1 MKIFPMEIKGCDPQV
16 HSGLHSPNTM
26 VVYAPGRTSGYPQN
40 PPERGLRYHYLGGG
54 NEVGNVGIVLE
65 DPTSNRLLLDYGIAP
80 TKPPRYPNEAPHVS
94 HAIITHSHIDHLG
107 MVPWLASNHNSTLHG
122 TELTAAI
129 SEMMWYDC
137 HKVSSIEGYP
147 LPWDKRDIDLALSA
161 WDTHK
166 FNTSWK
172 QNDWKLELHRAGH
185 IPGAAMLHVETPNK
199 SVLFSGDFDTRDSQ
213 LTIGA
218 KPVKTDVLFVE
229 GTYGGRDHPP
239 KQEENERFIERI
251 VEVVDRGGTALVPA
265 FANGRTQDVV
275 MLLHKHL
282 PELDVHVDGM
292 GKRVAKL
299 QMEHPETL
307 RDPSALES
315 AWKWCRRVSS
325 KSDRK
330 KALDA
335 DVIVSTSG
343 MMDGGPSIW
352 YLNRLRHDRKNA
364 ILLTGYQ
371 ARNTGG
377 RRLLEE
383 RKVPIFGKLANI
395 ELDVDQY
402 SFSTHA
408 GHQEIVQFAEE
419 CQAEDVVIYHSDP
432 NMARPPLAEELES
445 KGHCVHLPKNGESKE
460 ISFL

>member
-1 MKIFPMEIKGCDPQV
+1 
-16 HSGLHSPNTM
+16 M
-26 VVYAPGRTSGYPQN
+26 VVYAPGRTTNYPQV
-40 PPERGLRYHYLGGG
+40 PPEQGLRSHYLGGG

-94 HAIITHSHIDHLG
+94 NAIITHSHIDHLG
-107 MVPWLASNHNSTLHG
+107 MVPWLASNHNTTLHG

-161 WDTHK
+161 WDTHQ
-166 FNTSWK
+166 FNQPWS
-172 QNDWKLELHRAGH
+172 QDDWKLELHRAGH

-213 LTIGA
+213 LTVGA
-218 KPVKTDVLFVE
+218 KPVQTDVLFVE

-239 KQEENERFIERI
+239 KQEENQRFIERI
-251 VEVVDRGGTALVPA
+251 IEVVDRGGTALVPA

-343 MMDGGPSIW
+343 MLDGGPSIW
-352 YLNRLRHDRKNA
+352 YLNRLRHERKNA

-377 RRLLEE
+377 RRLLDE
-383 RKVPIFGKLANI
+383 RRIPIFGKLANI

-408 GHQEIVQFAEE
+408 GHQEIVNFAEQ

-432 NMARPPLAEELES
+432 TMARPPLAEALE
-445 KGHCVHLPKNGESKE
+445 KNGHQVHVPENG
-460 ISFL
+460 ISGILD

>member
-1 MKIFPMEIKGCDPQV
+1 
-16 HSGLHSPNTM
+16 M
-26 VVYAPGRTSGYPQN
+26 VVYAPGRTSQYPEI
-40 PPERGLRYHYLGGG
+40 PPEQGLRYHYLGGG

-65 DPTSNRLLLDYGIAP
+65 DPSSNRLLLDYGIAP

-94 HAIITHSHIDHLG
+94 NAIITHSHIDHLG
-107 MVPWLASNHNSTLHG
+107 MVPWLASNHNTTLHG
-122 TELTAAI
+122 TELTASI

-161 WDTHK
+161 WKTHS
-166 FNTSWK
+166 FNKPWT
-172 QNDWKLELHRAGH
+172 QDDWKLELHGAGH

-213 LTIGA
+213 LTVGA
-218 KPVKTDVLFVE
+218 KPVKSDVLFVE

-239 KQEENERFIERI
+239 KQEENERFIERV
-251 VEVVDRGGTALVPA
+251 VEVTDRGGTALVPA

-307 RDPSALES
+307 RDPNALES
-315 AWKWCRRVSS
+315 AWRWCRRVSS

-343 MMDGGPSIW
+343 MLDGGPSIW
-352 YLNRLRHDRKNA
+352 YLNRLRHNPKNA

-383 RKVPIFGKLANI
+383 RRIPIFGKLSTI
-395 ELDVDQY
+395 DLEVDQY

-408 GHQEIVQFAEE
+408 GHQEIVEFATQ

-432 NMARPPLAEELES
+432 TMARPPLADALEAN
-445 KGHCVHLPKNGESKE
+445 GHRVHTPENG
-460 ISFL
+460 ISGILD

>member
-1 MKIFPMEIKGCDPQV
+1 
-16 HSGLHSPNTM
+16 
-26 VVYAPGRTSGYPQN
+26 
-40 PPERGLRYHYLGGG
+40 
-54 NEVGNVGIVLE
+54 
-65 DPTSNRLLLDYGIAP
+65 
-80 TKPPRYPNEAPHVS
+80 
-94 HAIITHSHIDHLG
+94 
-107 MVPWLASNHNSTLHG
+107 
-122 TELTAAI
+122 
-129 SEMMWYDC
+129 
-137 HKVSSIEGYP
+137 
-147 LPWDKRDIDLALSA
+147 
-161 WDTHK
+161 
-166 FNTSWK
+166 
-172 QNDWKLELHRAGH
+172 
-185 IPGAAMLHVETPNK
+185 MLHVETPNK
-199 SVLFSGDFDTRDSQ
+199 KVLFSGDFDTRDSQ

-218 KPVKTDVLFVE
+218 KPVKSDVLFVE

-239 KQEENERFIERI
+239 KEEENERFIERVI
-251 VEVVDRGGTALVPA
+251 EVVNRGGTALVPA

-275 MLLHKHL
+275 MLLHKYL
-282 PELDVHVDGM
+282 PELNVHVDGM
-292 GKRVAKL
+292 GKRVARL
-299 QMEHPETL
+299 QMDHPETL

-315 AWKWCRRVSS
+315 AWRWCRRVSS

-343 MMDGGPSIW
+343 MLDGGPSIW

-383 RKVPIFGKLANI
+383 ARVPIFGKLASI

-432 NMARPPLAEELES
+432 NMARPPLVDALEAN
-445 KGHCVHLPKNGESKE
+445 GHRVHTPENG
-460 ISFL
+460 IPGILD

>member
-1 MKIFPMEIKGCDPQV
+1 
-16 HSGLHSPNTM
+16 M
-26 VVYAPGRTSGYPQN
+26 VVYAPGRTTNYPEV

-94 HAIITHSHIDHLG
+94 NAIITHSHIDHLG
-107 MVPWLASNHNSTLHG
+107 MVPWLASNHNTTLHG

-161 WDTHK
+161 WKTHQ
-166 FNTSWK
+166 FNQTWK
-172 QNDWKLELHRAGH
+172 QDDWKLELHRAGH

-213 LTIGA
+213 LTVGA
-218 KPVKTDVLFVE
+218 KPVQTDVLFVE

-239 KQEENERFIERI
+239 KQEENQRFIERV
-251 VEVVDRGGTALVPA
+251 VEVIDRGGTALVPA

-282 PELDVHVDGM
+282 SELDVHLDGM

-343 MMDGGPSIW
+343 MLDGGPSIW
-352 YLNRLRHDRKNA
+352 YLNRLRHERKNA

-377 RRLLEE
+377 RRLLDE
-383 RKVPIFGKLANI
+383 RRIPIFGKLANI

-408 GHQEIVQFAEE
+408 GHQEIVDFAEQ

-432 NMARPPLAEELES
+432 TMARPPLAEALE
-445 KGHCVHLPKNGESKE
+445 KNGHQVHVPENG
-460 ISFL
+460 ISGILD

>member
-1 MKIFPMEIKGCDPQV
+1 
-16 HSGLHSPNTM
+16 M
-26 VVYAPGRTSGYPQN
+26 VVYAPGRTTNYPEL

-94 HAIITHSHIDHLG
+94 NAIITHSHIDHLG
-107 MVPWLASNHNSTLHG
+107 MVPWLASNHNTTLHG

-161 WDTHK
+161 WKTHQ
-166 FNTSWK
+166 FNQPWK
-172 QNDWKLELHRAGH
+172 QDDWKLELHRAGH

-213 LTIGA
+213 LTVGA
-218 KPVKTDVLFVE
+218 KPVQTDVLFVE

-239 KQEENERFIERI
+239 KQEENQRFIERV
-251 VEVVDRGGTALVPA
+251 VEVIDRGGTALVPA

-299 QMEHPETL
+299 QMDHPETL

-343 MMDGGPSIW
+343 MLDGGPSIW
-352 YLNRLRHDRKNA
+352 YLNRLRHERKNA

-377 RRLLEE
+377 RRLLDE
-383 RKVPIFGKLANI
+383 RRIPIFGKLANI

-408 GHQEIVQFAEE
+408 GHQEIVDFAEQ

-432 NMARPPLAEELES
+432 TMARPPLAEALE
-445 KGHCVHLPKNGESKE
+445 KNGHQVHVPENG
-460 ISFL
+460 ISGILD

>member
-1 MKIFPMEIKGCDPQV
+1 
-16 HSGLHSPNTM
+16 M
-26 VVYAPGRTSGYPQN
+26 VVYAPGRTSQYPEI

-65 DPTSNRLLLDYGIAP
+65 DPSSNRLLLDYGIAP
-80 TKPPRYPNEAPHVS
+80 TKPPRYPNEAPYVS
-94 HAIITHSHIDHLG
+94 NAIITHSHIDHLG
-107 MVPWLASNHNSTLHG
+107 MVPWLASNHNTKLHG

-161 WDTHK
+161 WETHS
-166 FNTSWK
+166 FNKPWK
-172 QNDWKLELHRAGH
+172 QDDWKLELHGAGH
-185 IPGAAMLHVETPNK
+185 IPGAAMLHVETPTK
-199 SVLFSGDFDTRDSQ
+199 TVLFSGDFDTRDSQ
-213 LTIGA
+213 LTVGA
-218 KPVKTDVLFVE
+218 KPVKSDVLFVE

-239 KQEENERFIERI
+239 KQEENERFIERV
-251 VEVVDRGGTALVPA
+251 VEVTDRGGTALVPA

-282 PELDVHVDGM
+282 PELNVHVDGM

-307 RDPSALES
+307 RDPTALES
-315 AWKWCRRVSS
+315 AWRWCRRVSS

-343 MMDGGPSIW
+343 MLDGGPSIW
-352 YLNRLRHDRKNA
+352 YLNRLRHNPKNA

-383 RKVPIFGKLANI
+383 RRIPIFGKISSIDL
-395 ELDVDQY
+395 EVDQY

-408 GHQEIVQFAEE
+408 GHQEIVDFATQ

-432 NMARPPLAEELES
+432 TMARPPLSDALEAN
-445 KGHCVHLPKNGESKE
+445 GHQVHTPENG
-460 ISFL
+460 ISGILD

>member
-1 MKIFPMEIKGCDPQV
+1 
-16 HSGLHSPNTM
+16 M
-26 VVYAPGRTSGYPQN
+26 VVYAPGRTSSYPQM

-65 DPTSNRLLLDYGIAP
+65 DQTSNRLLLDYGIAP

-161 WDTHK
+161 WETHK
-166 FNTSWK
+166 FNSPWT
-172 QNDWKLELHRAGH
+172 QGDWKLELHGAGH

-213 LTIGA
+213 LTTGA

-251 VEVVDRGGTALVPA
+251 VEIIDRGGTALVPA

-275 MLLHKHL
+275 MLLHKYL

-307 RDPSALES
+307 RDPTALES
-315 AWKWCRRVSS
+315 SWKWCRRVSS

-343 MMDGGPSIW
+343 MLDGGPSIW

-383 RKVPIFGKLANI
+383 RRVPIFGKLANI
-395 ELDVDQY
+395 ELDVDQF

-408 GHQEIVQFAEE
+408 GHNEIVQFAEE

-432 NMARPPLAEELES
+432 NTARPPLAEELEA
-445 KGHCVHLPKNGESKE
+445 KGHQVHVPENG
-460 ISFL
+460 ISGLIE

>member
-1 MKIFPMEIKGCDPQV
+1 
-16 HSGLHSPNTM
+16 M
-26 VVYAPGRTSGYPQN
+26 VVYAPGRTSQYPEI
-40 PPERGLRYHYLGGG
+40 PPDRGLRYHYLGGG

-65 DPTSNRLLLDYGIAP
+65 DPSTNRLLLDYGIAP

-94 HAIITHSHIDHLG
+94 NAIITHSHIDHLG
-107 MVPWLASNHNSTLHG
+107 MVPWLASNHNTTLHG

-161 WDTHK
+161 WKTHS
-166 FNTSWK
+166 FNKPWT
-172 QNDWKLELHRAGH
+172 QDDWKLELHGAGH
-185 IPGAAMLHVETPNK
+185 IPGAAMLHVETPTK

-213 LTIGA
+213 LTVGA

-239 KQEENERFIERI
+239 KQEENERFIERVI
-251 VEVVDRGGTALVPA
+251 EVTDRGGTALVPA

-307 RDPSALES
+307 RDPTALES
-315 AWKWCRRVSS
+315 AWRWCRRVSS

-343 MMDGGPSIW
+343 MLDGGPSIW
-352 YLNRLRHDRKNA
+352 YLNRLRHDPKNA

-383 RKVPIFGKLANI
+383 RRIPIFGKLSSI
-395 ELDVDQY
+395 DLEVDQY

-408 GHQEIVQFAEE
+408 GHQEIVNFATQ

-432 NMARPPLAEELES
+432 TMARPPLADALEAN
-445 KGHCVHLPKNGESKE
+445 GHRVHTPENG
-460 ISFL
+460 ISGILD

>member
-1 MKIFPMEIKGCDPQV
+1 
-16 HSGLHSPNTM
+16 M
-26 VVYAPGRTSGYPQN
+26 VVYAPGRTTNYPEV
-40 PPERGLRYHYLGGG
+40 PPDRGLRYHYLGGG

-65 DPTSNRLLLDYGIAP
+65 DPSSNRLLLDYGIAP
-80 TKPPRYPNEAPHVS
+80 TKPPRYPNEAPRVS
-94 HAIITHSHIDHLG
+94 NAIITHSHIDHLG
-107 MVPWLASNHNSTLHG
+107 MVPWLASNHNTTLHG

-161 WDTHK
+161 WKTHR
-166 FNTSWK
+166 FNQPWK
-172 QNDWKLELHRAGH
+172 QDDWKLELHRAGH

-218 KPVKTDVLFVE
+218 KPVQTDVLFVE

-239 KQEENERFIERI
+239 KQEENQRFIERI
-251 VEVVDRGGTALVPA
+251 IEVIDRGGTALVPA

-299 QMEHPETL
+299 QMNHPETL
-307 RDPSALES
+307 RDASALES

-343 MMDGGPSIW
+343 MLDGGPSIW
-352 YLNRLRHDRKNA
+352 YLNRLRHERKNA

-377 RRLLEE
+377 RRLLDE
-383 RKVPIFGKLANI
+383 RRIPIFGKLANI

-408 GHQEIVQFAEE
+408 GHQEIVDFAEQ

-432 NMARPPLAEELES
+432 TMARPPLADALE
-445 KGHCVHLPKNGESKE
+445 KNGHQVHVPENG
-460 ISFL
+460 ISGILE

>member
-1 MKIFPMEIKGCDPQV
+1 
-16 HSGLHSPNTM
+16 M
-26 VVYAPGRTSGYPQN
+26 VVYAPGRTTNYPQV

-94 HAIITHSHIDHLG
+94 NAIITHSHIDHLG
-107 MVPWLASNHNSTLHG
+107 MVPWLASNHNTTLHG

-161 WDTHK
+161 WKTHH
-166 FNTSWK
+166 FNQPWK
-172 QNDWKLELHRAGH
+172 QDDWKLELHRAGH

-213 LTIGA
+213 LTVGA
-218 KPVKTDVLFVE
+218 KPVQTDVLFVE

-239 KQEENERFIERI
+239 KQEENQRFIERV
-251 VEVVDRGGTALVPA
+251 VEVIDRGGTALVPA

-343 MMDGGPSIW
+343 MLDGGPSIW
-352 YLNRLRHDRKNA
+352 YLNRLRHERKNA

-377 RRLLEE
+377 RRLLDE
-383 RKVPIFGKLANI
+383 RRIPIFGKLANI

-408 GHQEIVQFAEE
+408 GHQEIVDFAEQ

-432 NMARPPLAEELES
+432 TMARPPLAEALE
-445 KGHCVHLPKNGESKE
+445 KNGHQVHVPENG
-460 ISFL
+460 ISGILD

>member
-1 MKIFPMEIKGCDPQV
+1 
-16 HSGLHSPNTM
+16 M
-26 VVYAPGRTSGYPQN
+26 VVYAPGRTTNYPQV

-94 HAIITHSHIDHLG
+94 NAIITHSHIDHLG
-107 MVPWLASNHNSTLHG
+107 MVPWLASNHNTTLHG

-161 WDTHK
+161 WKTHQ
-166 FNTSWK
+166 FNQTWK
-172 QNDWKLELHRAGH
+172 QDDWKLELHRAGH

-213 LTIGA
+213 LTVGA
-218 KPVKTDVLFVE
+218 KPVQTDVLFVE

-239 KQEENERFIERI
+239 KQEENQRFIDRV
-251 VEVVDRGGTALVPA
+251 VEVIDRGGTALVPA

-343 MMDGGPSIW
+343 MLDGGPSIW
-352 YLNRLRHDRKNA
+352 YLNRLRHERKNA

-377 RRLLEE
+377 RRLLDE
-383 RKVPIFGKLANI
+383 RRIPIFGKLANI

-408 GHQEIVQFAEE
+408 GHQEIVDFAEQ

-432 NMARPPLAEELES
+432 TMARPPLAEALE
-445 KGHCVHLPKNGESKE
+445 KNGHQVHVPENG
-460 ISFL
+460 ISGILD

>member
-1 MKIFPMEIKGCDPQV
+1 
-16 HSGLHSPNTM
+16 M
-26 VVYAPGRTSGYPQN
+26 VVYAPGRTSQYPEI

-65 DPTSNRLLLDYGIAP
+65 DPSSNRLLLDYGIAP
-80 TKPPRYPNEAPHVS
+80 TKPPRYPNEAPYVS
-94 HAIITHSHIDHLG
+94 NAIITHSHIDHLG
-107 MVPWLASNHNSTLHG
+107 MVPWLASNHNTTLHG
-122 TELTAAI
+122 TELTVAI

-161 WDTHK
+161 WKTHP
-166 FNTSWK
+166 FNKPWT
-172 QNDWKLELHRAGH
+172 QDDWKLELHGAGH

-213 LTIGA
+213 LTVGA
-218 KPVKTDVLFVE
+218 KPVKSDVLFVE

-239 KQEENERFIERI
+239 KQEENERFIERVI
-251 VEVVDRGGTALVPA
+251 EVTDRGGTALVPA

-307 RDPSALES
+307 RDPTALES
-315 AWKWCRRVSS
+315 AWRWCRRVSS

-343 MMDGGPSIW
+343 MLDGGPSIW
-352 YLNRLRHDRKNA
+352 YLNRLRHNQKNA

-383 RKVPIFGKLANI
+383 RRIPIFGKLSSI
-395 ELDVDQY
+395 DLEVDQY

-408 GHQEIVQFAEE
+408 GHQEIVDFATQ

-432 NMARPPLAEELES
+432 TMARPPLADALEAN
-445 KGHCVHLPKNGESKE
+445 GHRVHTPENG
-460 ISFL
+460 ISGILD

>member
-1 MKIFPMEIKGCDPQV
+1 
-16 HSGLHSPNTM
+16 M
-26 VVYAPGRTSGYPQN
+26 VVYAPGRTSQYPEI

-65 DPTSNRLLLDYGIAP
+65 DPSSNRLLLDYGIAP
-80 TKPPRYPNEAPHVS
+80 TKPPRYPNEAPYVS
-94 HAIITHSHIDHLG
+94 NAIITHSHIDHLG
-107 MVPWLASNHNSTLHG
+107 MVPWLASNHNTTLHG
-122 TELTAAI
+122 TELTVAI

-161 WDTHK
+161 WKTHP
-166 FNTSWK
+166 FNKPWT
-172 QNDWKLELHRAGH
+172 QDDWKLELHGAGH

-213 LTIGA
+213 LTVGA
-218 KPVKTDVLFVE
+218 KPVKSDVLFVE

-239 KQEENERFIERI
+239 KQEENERFIERVI
-251 VEVVDRGGTALVPA
+251 EVTDRGGTALVPA

-282 PELDVHVDGM
+282 PELDIHVDGM

-307 RDPSALES
+307 RDPTALES
-315 AWKWCRRVSS
+315 AWRWCRRVSS

-343 MMDGGPSIW
+343 MLDGGPSIW
-352 YLNRLRHDRKNA
+352 YLNRLRHNQKNA

-383 RKVPIFGKLANI
+383 RRIPIFGKLSSI
-395 ELDVDQY
+395 DLEVDQY

-408 GHQEIVQFAEE
+408 GHQEIVDFATQ

-432 NMARPPLAEELES
+432 TMARPPLADAFEAN
-445 KGHCVHLPKNGESKE
+445 GHRVHTPENG
-460 ISFL
+460 ISGILD

>member
-1 MKIFPMEIKGCDPQV
+1 
-16 HSGLHSPNTM
+16 M
-26 VVYAPGRTSGYPQN
+26 VVYAPGRTSQYPEI

-65 DPTSNRLLLDYGIAP
+65 DPSSNRLLLDYGIAP
-80 TKPPRYPNEAPHVS
+80 TKPPRYPNEAPYVS
-94 HAIITHSHIDHLG
+94 NAIITHSHIDHLG
-107 MVPWLASNHNSTLHG
+107 MVPWLASNHNTTLHG
-122 TELTAAI
+122 TELTVAI

-161 WDTHK
+161 WKTHP
-166 FNTSWK
+166 FNKPWT
-172 QNDWKLELHRAGH
+172 QDDWKLELHGAGH

-213 LTIGA
+213 LTVGA
-218 KPVKTDVLFVE
+218 KPVKSDVLFVE

-239 KQEENERFIERI
+239 KQEENERFIERVI
-251 VEVVDRGGTALVPA
+251 EVTDRGGTALVPA

-307 RDPSALES
+307 RDPTALES
-315 AWKWCRRVSS
+315 AWRWCRRVSS

-330 KALDA
+330 KALNA

-343 MMDGGPSIW
+343 MLDGGPSIW
-352 YLNRLRHDRKNA
+352 YLNRLRHNQKNA

-383 RKVPIFGKLANI
+383 RRIPIFGKLSSI
-395 ELDVDQY
+395 DLEVDQY

-408 GHQEIVQFAEE
+408 GHQEIVDFATQ

-432 NMARPPLAEELES
+432 TMARPPLADAFEAN
-445 KGHCVHLPKNGESKE
+445 GHRVHTPENG
-460 ISFL
+460 ISGILD

>member
-1 MKIFPMEIKGCDPQV
+1 
-16 HSGLHSPNTM
+16 M
-26 VVYAPGRTSGYPQN
+26 VVYAPGRTTNYPQV

-94 HAIITHSHIDHLG
+94 NAIITHSHIDHLG
-107 MVPWLASNHNSTLHG
+107 MVPWLASNHNTTLHG

-161 WDTHK
+161 WKTHP
-166 FNTSWK
+166 FNQPWK
-172 QNDWKLELHRAGH
+172 QDDWKLELHRAGH

-213 LTIGA
+213 LTVGA
-218 KPVKTDVLFVE
+218 KPVQTDVLFVE

-239 KQEENERFIERI
+239 KQEENQRFIERV
-251 VEVVDRGGTALVPA
+251 VEVIDRGGTALVPA

-343 MMDGGPSIW
+343 MLDGGPSIW
-352 YLNRLRHDRKNA
+352 YLNRLRHERKNA

-377 RRLLEE
+377 RRLLDE
-383 RKVPIFGKLANI
+383 RRIPIFGKLANI

-408 GHQEIVQFAEE
+408 GHQEIVDFAEQ

-432 NMARPPLAEELES
+432 TMARPPLAEALE
-445 KGHCVHLPKNGESKE
+445 KNGHQVHVPENG
-460 ISFL
+460 ISGILD

>member
-1 MKIFPMEIKGCDPQV
+1 
-16 HSGLHSPNTM
+16 M
-26 VVYAPGRTSGYPQN
+26 VVYAPGRTTNYPQV

-94 HAIITHSHIDHLG
+94 NAIITHSHIDHLG
-107 MVPWLASNHNSTLHG
+107 MVPWLASNHNTTLHG

-161 WDTHK
+161 WKTHQ
-166 FNTSWK
+166 FNQTWK
-172 QNDWKLELHRAGH
+172 QDDWKLELHRAGH

-213 LTIGA
+213 LTVGA
-218 KPVKTDVLFVE
+218 KPVQTDVLFVE

-239 KQEENERFIERI
+239 KQEENQRFIERV
-251 VEVVDRGGTALVPA
+251 VEVIDRGGTALVPA

-343 MMDGGPSIW
+343 MLDGGPSIW
-352 YLNRLRHDRKNA
+352 YLNRLRHERKNA

-377 RRLLEE
+377 RRLLDE
-383 RKVPIFGKLANI
+383 RRIPIFGKLANI

-408 GHQEIVQFAEE
+408 GHQEIVDFAEQ

-432 NMARPPLAEELES
+432 TMARPPLAEALE
-445 KGHCVHLPKNGESKE
+445 KNGHQVHVPENG
-460 ISFL
+460 ISGILD

>member
-1 MKIFPMEIKGCDPQV
+1 
-16 HSGLHSPNTM
+16 M
-26 VVYAPGRTSGYPQN
+26 VVYAPGRTSQYPEI

-65 DPTSNRLLLDYGIAP
+65 DPSSNRLLLDYGIAP
-80 TKPPRYPNEAPHVS
+80 TKPPRYPNEAPKVS
-94 HAIITHSHIDHLG
+94 NAIITHSHIDHLG
-107 MVPWLASNHNSTLHG
+107 MVPWLASNHNTTLHG

-161 WDTHK
+161 WKTHP
-166 FNTSWK
+166 FNKPWT
-172 QNDWKLELHRAGH
+172 QDDWKLELHGAGH
-185 IPGAAMLHVETPNK
+185 IPGAAMLHVETPTK

-213 LTIGA
+213 LTVGA

-229 GTYGGRDHPP
+229 GTYGGREHPP
-239 KQEENERFIERI
+239 KPEENERFIQRV
-251 VEVVDRGGTALVPA
+251 VEVNDRGGTALIPA

-307 RDPSALES
+307 RNPTALES
-315 AWKWCRRVSS
+315 AWRWCRRVSS

-343 MMDGGPSIW
+343 MLDGGPSIW
-352 YLNRLRHDRKNA
+352 YLNRLRHDPKNA

-383 RKVPIFGKLANI
+383 RRIPIFGKLSPI
-395 ELDVDQY
+395 DLEVDQY

-408 GHQEIVQFAEE
+408 GHQEIVDFATQ

-432 NMARPPLAEELES
+432 TVARPPLADALEAN
-445 KGHCVHLPKNGESKE
+445 GHRVHTPENG
-460 ISFL
+460 ISGILD

>member
-1 MKIFPMEIKGCDPQV
+1 
-16 HSGLHSPNTM
+16 M
-26 VVYAPGRTSGYPQN
+26 VVYAPGRTSQYPEI

-65 DPTSNRLLLDYGIAP
+65 DPSSNRLLLDYGIAP

-94 HAIITHSHIDHLG
+94 NAIITHSHIDHLG
-107 MVPWLASNHNSTLHG
+107 MVPWLASNHNTTLHG

-161 WDTHK
+161 WKTHA
-166 FNTSWK
+166 FNKPWT
-172 QNDWKLELHRAGH
+172 QDDWKLELHGAGH

-213 LTIGA
+213 LTVGA
-218 KPVKTDVLFVE
+218 KPVNSDVLFVE

-239 KQEENERFIERI
+239 KKEENERFIERVI
-251 VEVVDRGGTALVPA
+251 EVTDRGGTALVPA

-282 PELDVHVDGM
+282 PEMDIHVDGM

-307 RDPSALES
+307 RDPNALES
-315 AWKWCRRVSS
+315 AWRWCRRVSS

-343 MMDGGPSIW
+343 MLDGGPSIW
-352 YLNRLRHDRKNA
+352 YLNRLRHNPKNA

-383 RKVPIFGKLANI
+383 RRIPIFGKLSSI
-395 ELDVDQY
+395 DLEVDQY

-408 GHQEIVQFAEE
+408 GHQEIVEFATQ

-432 NMARPPLAEELES
+432 TMARPPLADALEAN
-445 KGHCVHLPKNGESKE
+445 GHRVHTPENG
-460 ISFL
+460 ISGILD

>member
-1 MKIFPMEIKGCDPQV
+1 
-16 HSGLHSPNTM
+16 M
-26 VVYAPGRTSGYPQN
+26 VVYAPGRTSQYPEI

-65 DPTSNRLLLDYGIAP
+65 DPSSNRLLLDYGIAP
-80 TKPPRYPNEAPHVS
+80 TKPPRYPNEAPHIS
-94 HAIITHSHIDHLG
+94 NAIITHSHIDHLG
-107 MVPWLASNHNSTLHG
+107 MVPWLASNHNTTLHG

-161 WDTHK
+161 WKTHS
-166 FNTSWK
+166 FNKPWT
-172 QNDWKLELHRAGH
+172 QDDWKLELHGAGH
-185 IPGAAMLHVETPNK
+185 IPGAAMLHVETSNK

-213 LTIGA
+213 LTVGA
-218 KPVKTDVLFVE
+218 KPVKSDVLFVE

-239 KQEENERFIERI
+239 KQEENERFIERVI
-251 VEVVDRGGTALVPA
+251 EVTNRGGTALVPA

-315 AWKWCRRVSS
+315 AWRWCRRVSS

-343 MMDGGPSIW
+343 MLDGGPSIW
-352 YLNRLRHDRKNA
+352 YLNRLRHNPKNA

-383 RKVPIFGKLANI
+383 HQIPIFGKLSSI
-395 ELDVDQY
+395 DLEIDQY

-408 GHQEIVQFAEE
+408 GHQEIVEFATQ

-432 NMARPPLAEELES
+432 TIARPPLADALEAN
-445 KGHCVHLPKNGESKE
+445 GHRVHTPENG
-460 ISFL
+460 ISGILD

>member
-1 MKIFPMEIKGCDPQV
+1 
-16 HSGLHSPNTM
+16 M
-26 VVYAPGRTSGYPQN
+26 VVYAPGRTSQYPEI

-65 DPTSNRLLLDYGIAP
+65 DPSSNRLLLDYGIAP

-94 HAIITHSHIDHLG
+94 NAIITHSHIDHLG
-107 MVPWLASNHNSTLHG
+107 MVPWLASNHNTTLHG

-161 WDTHK
+161 WKTHS
-166 FNTSWK
+166 FNKPWT
-172 QNDWKLELHRAGH
+172 QDDWKLELHGAGH

-213 LTIGA
+213 LTVGA
-218 KPVKTDVLFVE
+218 KPVKSDVLFVE

-239 KQEENERFIERI
+239 KQEENERFIERVI
-251 VEVVDRGGTALVPA
+251 EVTDRGGTALVPA

-307 RDPSALES
+307 RDPNALES
-315 AWKWCRRVSS
+315 AWRWCRRVSS

-343 MMDGGPSIW
+343 MLDGGPSIW
-352 YLNRLRHDRKNA
+352 YLNRLRHNPKNA

-383 RKVPIFGKLANI
+383 RRIPIFGKLSTI
-395 ELDVDQY
+395 DLEVDQY

-408 GHQEIVQFAEE
+408 GHQEIVEFATQ

-432 NMARPPLAEELES
+432 TMARPPLADALEAN
-445 KGHCVHLPKNGESKE
+445 GHRVHTPENG
-460 ISFL
+460 ISGILD

>member
-1 MKIFPMEIKGCDPQV
+1 
-16 HSGLHSPNTM
+16 M
-26 VVYAPGRTSGYPQN
+26 VVYAPGRTSSYPQM

-65 DPTSNRLLLDYGIAP
+65 DQTSNRLLLDYGIAP

-94 HAIITHSHIDHLG
+94 HAVITHSHIDHLG

-161 WDTHK
+161 WETHK
-166 FNTSWK
+166 FNSPWT
-172 QNDWKLELHRAGH
+172 QGDWKLELHGAGH

-213 LTIGA
+213 LTTGA

-251 VEVVDRGGTALVPA
+251 VEIIDRGGTALVPA

-275 MLLHKHL
+275 MLLHKYL

-307 RDPSALES
+307 RDPTALETS
-315 AWKWCRRVSS
+315 WKWCRRVSS

-343 MMDGGPSIW
+343 MLDGGPSIW

-383 RKVPIFGKLANI
+383 RRVPIFGKLANI
-395 ELDVDQY
+395 ELDVDQF

-408 GHQEIVQFAEE
+408 GHNEIVQFAEE

-432 NMARPPLAEELES
+432 NTARPPLAEELEA
-445 KGHCVHLPKNGESKE
+445 KGHQVHVPENG
-460 ISFL
+460 ISGLIE

>member
-1 MKIFPMEIKGCDPQV
+1 
-16 HSGLHSPNTM
+16 M
-26 VVYAPGRTSGYPQN
+26 VVYAPGRTTNYPQV

-94 HAIITHSHIDHLG
+94 NAIITHSHIDHLG
-107 MVPWLASNHNSTLHG
+107 MVPWLASNHNTTLHG

-161 WDTHK
+161 WKTHQ
-166 FNTSWK
+166 FNQTWK
-172 QNDWKLELHRAGH
+172 QDDWKLELHRAGH

-213 LTIGA
+213 LTVGA
-218 KPVKTDVLFVE
+218 KPVQTDVLFVE

-239 KQEENERFIERI
+239 KQEENQRFIDRV
-251 VEVVDRGGTALVPA
+251 VEVIDRGGTALVPA

-343 MMDGGPSIW
+343 MLDGGPSIW
-352 YLNRLRHDRKNA
+352 YLNRLRHERKNA

-377 RRLLEE
+377 RRLLDE
-383 RKVPIFGKLANI
+383 RRIPIFGKLANI

-408 GHQEIVQFAEE
+408 GHQEIVDFAEQ

-432 NMARPPLAEELES
+432 TIARPPLAEALE
-445 KGHCVHLPKNGESKE
+445 KNGHQVHVPENG
-460 ISFL
+460 ISGILD

>member
-1 MKIFPMEIKGCDPQV
+1 
-16 HSGLHSPNTM
+16 M
-26 VVYAPGRTSGYPQN
+26 VVYAPGRTSQYPEI

-65 DPTSNRLLLDYGIAP
+65 DPSSNRLLLDYGIAP
-80 TKPPRYPNEAPHVS
+80 TKPPRYPNEAPYVS
-94 HAIITHSHIDHLG
+94 NAIITHSHIDHLG
-107 MVPWLASNHNSTLHG
+107 MVPWLASNHNTKLHG

-161 WDTHK
+161 WETHS
-166 FNTSWK
+166 FNKPWK
-172 QNDWKLELHRAGH
+172 QDDWKLELHGAGH
-185 IPGAAMLHVETPNK
+185 IPGAAMLHVETPTK
-199 SVLFSGDFDTRDSQ
+199 TVLFSGDFDTRDSQ
-213 LTIGA
+213 LTVGA
-218 KPVKTDVLFVE
+218 KPVKSDVLFVE

-239 KQEENERFIERI
+239 KQEENERFIERV
-251 VEVVDRGGTALVPA
+251 VEVTDRGGTALVPA

-282 PELDVHVDGM
+282 PELNVHVDGM

-307 RDPSALES
+307 RDPTALES
-315 AWKWCRRVSS
+315 SWRWCRRVSS

-343 MMDGGPSIW
+343 MLDGGPSIW
-352 YLNRLRHDRKNA
+352 YLNRLRHNPKNA

-383 RKVPIFGKLANI
+383 RRIPIFGKISSIDL
-395 ELDVDQY
+395 EVDQY

-408 GHQEIVQFAEE
+408 GHQEIVDFAAQ

-432 NMARPPLAEELES
+432 TMARPPLADALEAN
-445 KGHCVHLPKNGESKE
+445 GHQVHTPENG
-460 ISFL
+460 ISGILD

>member
-1 MKIFPMEIKGCDPQV
+1 
-16 HSGLHSPNTM
+16 M
-26 VVYAPGRTSGYPQN
+26 VVYAPGRTSQYPEI

-65 DPTSNRLLLDYGIAP
+65 DPSSNRLLLDYGIAP

-94 HAIITHSHIDHLG
+94 NAIITHSHIDHLG
-107 MVPWLASNHNSTLHG
+107 MVPWLASNHNTTLHG

-161 WDTHK
+161 WKTHS
-166 FNTSWK
+166 FNKPWT
-172 QNDWKLELHRAGH
+172 QDDWKLELHGAGH
-185 IPGAAMLHVETPNK
+185 IPGAAMLHVETSNK

-213 LTIGA
+213 LTVGA
-218 KPVKTDVLFVE
+218 KPVKSDVLFVE

-239 KQEENERFIERI
+239 KQEENERFIERVI
-251 VEVVDRGGTALVPA
+251 EVTDRGGTALVPA

-307 RDPSALES
+307 RDPNALES
-315 AWKWCRRVSS
+315 AWRWCRRVSS

-343 MMDGGPSIW
+343 MLDGGPSIW
-352 YLNRLRHDRKNA
+352 YLNRLRHNPKNA

-383 RKVPIFGKLANI
+383 RRIPIFGKLSSI
-395 ELDVDQY
+395 DLEVDQY

-408 GHQEIVQFAEE
+408 GHQEIVEFATQ

-432 NMARPPLAEELES
+432 TMARPPLADALEAN
-445 KGHCVHLPKNGESKE
+445 GHRVHTPENG
-460 ISFL
+460 ISGILD

>member
-1 MKIFPMEIKGCDPQV
+1 
-16 HSGLHSPNTM
+16 M
-26 VVYAPGRTSGYPQN
+26 VVYAPGRTTSYPEV
-40 PPERGLRYHYLGGG
+40 PPDRGLRYHYLGGG

-65 DPTSNRLLLDYGIAP
+65 DPSSNRLLLDYGIAP

-94 HAIITHSHIDHLG
+94 NAIITHSHIDHLG
-107 MVPWLASNHNSTLHG
+107 MVPWLASNHNTTLHG

-161 WDTHK
+161 WKTHR
-166 FNTSWK
+166 FNQPWK
-172 QNDWKLELHRAGH
+172 QDDWKLELHRAGH

-218 KPVKTDVLFVE
+218 KPVQTDVLFVE

-239 KQEENERFIERI
+239 KHEENQRFIERI
-251 VEVVDRGGTALVPA
+251 IEIIDRGGTALIPA

-299 QMEHPETL
+299 QMDHPETL
-307 RDPSALES
+307 RDASALES
-315 AWKWCRRVSS
+315 SWKWCRRVSS

-343 MMDGGPSIW
+343 MLDGGPSIW
-352 YLNRLRHDRKNA
+352 YLNRLRHERKNA

-377 RRLLEE
+377 RRLLDE
-383 RKVPIFGKLANI
+383 RRIPIFGKLANI

-408 GHQEIVQFAEE
+408 GHQEIVDFAEQ

-432 NMARPPLAEELES
+432 TMARPPLAEALE
-445 KGHCVHLPKNGESKE
+445 KNGHQVHVPENGLSGLLE
-460 ISFL
+460 

>member
-1 MKIFPMEIKGCDPQV
+1 
-16 HSGLHSPNTM
+16 M
-26 VVYAPGRTSGYPQN
+26 VVYAPGRTSNYPQI

-94 HAIITHSHIDHLG
+94 HAVITHSHIDHLG

-161 WDTHK
+161 WKTHK
-166 FNTSWK
+166 FNSPWT
-172 QNDWKLELHRAGH
+172 QGDWRLELHGAGH

-213 LTIGA
+213 LTTGA
-218 KPVKTDVLFVE
+218 KSVKTDVLFVE

-239 KQEENERFIERI
+239 KQEENERFIERV
-251 VEVVDRGGTALVPA
+251 VEIIDRGGTALVPA

-275 MLLHKHL
+275 MLLHKYL

-307 RDPSALES
+307 RDPTALES
-315 AWKWCRRVSS
+315 SWKWCRRVSS

-343 MMDGGPSIW
+343 MLDGGPSIW

-383 RKVPIFGKLANI
+383 RRVPIFGKLANI
-395 ELDVDQY
+395 ELDVDQF

-408 GHQEIVQFAEE
+408 GHNEIVQFADE

-432 NMARPPLAEELES
+432 NTARPPLAEELEA
-445 KGHCVHLPKNGESKE
+445 KGHQVHFPENG
-460 ISFL
+460 ISGLIE

>member
-1 MKIFPMEIKGCDPQV
+1 
-16 HSGLHSPNTM
+16 M
-26 VVYAPGRTSGYPQN
+26 VVYAPGRTSQYPEI

-65 DPTSNRLLLDYGIAP
+65 DPSSNRLLLDYGIAP
-80 TKPPRYPNEAPHVS
+80 TKPPRYPNEAPYVS
-94 HAIITHSHIDHLG
+94 NAIITHSHIDHLG
-107 MVPWLASNHNSTLHG
+107 MVPWLASNHNTKLHG

-161 WDTHK
+161 WETHS
-166 FNTSWK
+166 FNKPWK
-172 QNDWKLELHRAGH
+172 QDDWKLELHGAGH
-185 IPGAAMLHVETPNK
+185 IPGAAMLHVETPTK
-199 SVLFSGDFDTRDSQ
+199 TVLFSGDFDTRDSQ
-213 LTIGA
+213 LTVGA
-218 KPVKTDVLFVE
+218 KPVKSDVLFVE

-239 KQEENERFIERI
+239 KQEENERFIERV
-251 VEVVDRGGTALVPA
+251 VEVTDRGGTALVPA

-282 PELDVHVDGM
+282 PELNVHVDGM

-307 RDPSALES
+307 RDPTALEL
-315 AWKWCRRVSS
+315 AWRWCRRVSS

-343 MMDGGPSIW
+343 MLDGGPSIW
-352 YLNRLRHDRKNA
+352 YLNRLRHNPKNA

-383 RKVPIFGKLANI
+383 RRIPIFGKISSIDL
-395 ELDVDQY
+395 EVDQY

-408 GHQEIVQFAEE
+408 GHQEIVDFAAQ

-432 NMARPPLAEELES
+432 TMARPPLADALEAN
-445 KGHCVHLPKNGESKE
+445 GHQVHTPENG
-460 ISFL
+460 ISGVLD

>member
-1 MKIFPMEIKGCDPQV
+1 
-16 HSGLHSPNTM
+16 M
-26 VVYAPGRTSGYPQN
+26 VVYAPGRTSNYPQM

-161 WDTHK
+161 WKTHK
-166 FNTSWK
+166 FNSPWT
-172 QNDWKLELHRAGH
+172 QGDWKLELHGAGH

-213 LTIGA
+213 LTTGA

-251 VEVVDRGGTALVPA
+251 VEIIDRGGTALVPA

-275 MLLHKHL
+275 MLLHKYL

-307 RDPSALES
+307 RDPTALES
-315 AWKWCRRVSS
+315 SWKWCRRVSS

-343 MMDGGPSIW
+343 MLDGGPSIW

-383 RKVPIFGKLANI
+383 RRVPIFGKLANI
-395 ELDVDQY
+395 ELDVDQF

-408 GHQEIVQFAEE
+408 GHNEIVQFAEE

-432 NMARPPLAEELES
+432 NTARPPLAEELEA
-445 KGHCVHLPKNGESKE
+445 KGHQVHVPENG
-460 ISFL
+460 ISGLIE

>member
-1 MKIFPMEIKGCDPQV
+1 
-16 HSGLHSPNTM
+16 M
-26 VVYAPGRTSGYPQN
+26 VVYAPGRTTNYPEV

-80 TKPPRYPNEAPHVS
+80 TKPPRYPNEAPHVPN
-94 HAIITHSHIDHLG
+94 AIITHSHIDHLG
-107 MVPWLASNHNSTLHG
+107 MVPWLASNHNTTLHG

-161 WDTHK
+161 WKTHQ
-166 FNTSWK
+166 FNQPWK
-172 QNDWKLELHRAGH
+172 QDDWKLELHRAGH

-213 LTIGA
+213 LTVGA
-218 KPVKTDVLFVE
+218 KPVQTDVLFVE

-239 KQEENERFIERI
+239 KQEENQRFIERV
-251 VEVVDRGGTALVPA
+251 VEVIDRGGTALVPA

-343 MMDGGPSIW
+343 MLDGGPSIW
-352 YLNRLRHDRKNA
+352 YLNRLRHERKNA

-377 RRLLEE
+377 RRLLDE
-383 RKVPIFGKLANI
+383 RRIPIFGKLANI

-408 GHQEIVQFAEE
+408 GHQEIVDFAEQ

-432 NMARPPLAEELES
+432 TMARPPLAEALE
-445 KGHCVHLPKNGESKE
+445 KNGHQVHVPENG
-460 ISFL
+460 ISGILD

>member
-1 MKIFPMEIKGCDPQV
+1 MKILPMETGGCDPQV
-16 HSGLHSPNTM
+16 HSCLFFRITM
-26 VVYAPGRTSGYPQN
+26 VVYAPGRTSGYPQV

-161 WDTHK
+161 WNTHK
-166 FNTSWK
+166 FNAPWK
-172 QNDWKLELHRAGH
+172 QDDWKLELHRAGH

-213 LTIGA
+213 LAIGA

-432 NMARPPLAEELES
+432 NMARPLLAEELES
-445 KGHCVHLPKNGESKE
+445 KGHRVHVPENG
-460 ISFL
+460 ISGLLD

>member
-1 MKIFPMEIKGCDPQV
+1 
-16 HSGLHSPNTM
+16 M
-26 VVYAPGRTSGYPQN
+26 VVYAPGRTTNYPEV
-40 PPERGLRYHYLGGG
+40 PPDRGLRYHYLGGG

-65 DPTSNRLLLDYGIAP
+65 DPYSNRLLLDYGIAP
-80 TKPPRYPNEAPHVS
+80 TKPPRYPNEAPYVS
-94 HAIITHSHIDHLG
+94 NAIITHSHIDHLG
-107 MVPWLASNHNSTLHG
+107 MVPWLASNHNTTLHG

-161 WDTHK
+161 WKTHR
-166 FNTSWK
+166 FNQPWK
-172 QNDWKLELHRAGH
+172 QDDWKLELHRAGH

-218 KPVKTDVLFVE
+218 KPVQTDVLFVE

-239 KQEENERFIERI
+239 KQEENQRFVERI
-251 VEVVDRGGTALVPA
+251 IEVIDRGGTALVPA

-275 MLLHKHL
+275 MLLHKHV

-299 QMEHPETL
+299 QMDHPETL
-307 RDPSALES
+307 RDSSALES

-343 MMDGGPSIW
+343 MLDGGPSIW
-352 YLNRLRHDRKNA
+352 YLNRLRHERKNA

-377 RRLLEE
+377 RRLLDE
-383 RKVPIFGKLANI
+383 RRIPIFGKLANI

-408 GHQEIVQFAEE
+408 GHQEIVDFAEQ

-432 NMARPPLAEELES
+432 TMARPPLAEALE
-445 KGHCVHLPKNGESKE
+445 KNGHQVHVPENG
-460 ISFL
+460 ISGILE

>member
-1 MKIFPMEIKGCDPQV
+1 
-16 HSGLHSPNTM
+16 M
-26 VVYAPGRTSGYPQN
+26 VVYAPGRTSSYPQM

-94 HAIITHSHIDHLG
+94 HAVITHSHIDHLG

-161 WDTHK
+161 WKTHK
-166 FNTSWK
+166 FNSPWT
-172 QNDWKLELHRAGH
+172 QGDWKLELHGAGH

-218 KPVKTDVLFVE
+218 KPVKTDILFVE

-251 VEVVDRGGTALVPA
+251 VEIIDRGGTALVPA

-275 MLLHKHL
+275 MLLHKYL

-307 RDPSALES
+307 RDPTALES
-315 AWKWCRRVSS
+315 SWKWCRRVSS

-343 MMDGGPSIW
+343 MLDGGPSIW

-383 RKVPIFGKLANI
+383 RRVPIFGKLANI
-395 ELDVDQY
+395 ELDVDQF

-408 GHQEIVQFAEE
+408 GHNEIVQFAEE

-432 NMARPPLAEELES
+432 NTARPPLAEELEA
-445 KGHCVHLPKNGESKE
+445 KGHQVHVPENG
-460 ISFL
+460 ISGLIE

>member
-1 MKIFPMEIKGCDPQV
+1 
-16 HSGLHSPNTM
+16 M
-26 VVYAPGRTSGYPQN
+26 VVYAPGRTSQYPEI

-65 DPTSNRLLLDYGIAP
+65 DPSSNRLLLDYGIAP

-94 HAIITHSHIDHLG
+94 NAIITHSHIDHLG
-107 MVPWLASNHNSTLHG
+107 MVPWLASNHNTTLHG

-161 WDTHK
+161 WKTHS
-166 FNTSWK
+166 FNKPWT
-172 QNDWKLELHRAGH
+172 QDDWKLELHGAGH
-185 IPGAAMLHVETPNK
+185 IPGAAMLHVETTNK

-213 LTIGA
+213 LTVGA
-218 KPVKTDVLFVE
+218 KPVKSDVLFVE

-239 KQEENERFIERI
+239 KQEENERFIERVI
-251 VEVVDRGGTALVPA
+251 EVTDRGGTALVPA

-307 RDPSALES
+307 RDPTALES
-315 AWKWCRRVSS
+315 AWRWCRRVSS

-343 MMDGGPSIW
+343 MLDGGPSIW
-352 YLNRLRHDRKNA
+352 YLNRLRHNPKNA

-383 RKVPIFGKLANI
+383 RRIPIFGKLSTI
-395 ELDVDQY
+395 DLEVDQY

-408 GHQEIVQFAEE
+408 GHQEIVEFATQ

-432 NMARPPLAEELES
+432 TMARPPLADALETN
-445 KGHCVHLPKNGESKE
+445 GHRVHTPENG
-460 ISFL
+460 ISGILD